1 MRKISCYNKIKQGD
15 SSATIV
21 LPKVE
26 VKKIN
31 LTVKKISHANMRL
44 SKYIG
49 VRATIIGED
58 SNVKKII
65 KVSDPI
71 KSNTGIGMLISS
83 IKGVK

>member
-1 MRKISCYNKIKQGD
+1 
-15 SSATIV
+15 
-21 LPKVE
+21 
-26 VKKIN
+26 
-31 LTVKKISHANMRL
+31 MRL

-49 VRATIIGED
+49 VRTTIIGED